1 MPRDAFYSPHKT
13 WARLLK
19 PKSKPFENKPTKFT
33 ESNQA
38 LEKSNQTNEAAIH
51 CQDQAHQHRQS
62 TTNAFMFFHEM
73 NFFF

>member
-51 CQDQAHQHRQS
+51 CQDQAH
-62 TTNAFMFFHEM
+62 
-73 NFFF
+73 